1 MISGACL
8 KTPDRVKKLGSSLN
22 QALGDALAEDDS
34 VVLLGQDI
42 GTLGGVFRIT
52 RGLKETYGADRVQ
65 DFVLAESSIIG
76 AAIGLSL
83 CGFRPVCEIQFESFI
98 YPGMNQL
105 VTQAAR
111 MQLRIGHGSKLPL
124 VVRVPYG
131 GGFRGVE
138 HHSESNEAIFAS
150 VAGLSVAVCSSSFD
164 AAILLKNS
172 IAMNS
177 PTIFYEPK
185 KIYWKTLT
193 LPRVGSEDDGWG
205 ARILLRGSDVTVVSY
220 GAALNDCNAAV
231 SMLSD
236 EISVELIDLRWLR
249 PLDLDS
255 VAKSVNSTGRLVIVH
270 EGSGFCGVGAEIAA
284 ELGRMCFSAL
294 KAPICR
300 VTAKDE
306 LYPPSAFEERFLPA
320 VSDILAAIREVRNV

>member
-1 MISGACL
+1 MSGVWL
-8 KTPDRVKKLGSSLN
+8 ETPDRNKKLGTSLN
-22 QALGDALAEDDS
+22 DALADALDQDDS

-52 RGLKETYGADRVQ
+52 RGLKETYGSDRVQ

-76 AAIGLSL
+76 AAVGLSL
-83 CGFRPVCEIQFESFI
+83 CGFRPICEIQFESFI

-111 MQLRIGHGSKLPL
+111 MQLRMGHGSKLPL

-150 VAGLSVAVCSSSFD
+150 VAGLSVVVCSSSFD
-164 AAILLKNS
+164 AAILLKNA
-172 IAMNS
+172 IAMDS

-185 KIYWKTLT
+185 KIYWKRLS
-193 LPRVGSEDDGWG
+193 LPSLQTEDSGWG
-205 ARILLRGSDVTVVSY
+205 ARVLLEGSDVTVVSY
-220 GAALNDCNAAV
+220 GASLHDCSDAI
-231 SMLSD
+231 SMTSNGV
-236 EISVELIDLRWLR
+236 SVELIDVRWLR
-249 PLDLDS
+249 PLDLGPIIN
-255 VAKSVNSTGRLVIVH
+255 SVNKTGRLVVVH
-270 EGSGFCGVGAEIAA
+270 EGNGFCGVGAEIAA
-284 ELGRMCFSAL
+284 EVGRICFSQL

-300 VTAKDE
+300 VAAKDE
-306 LYPPSAFEERFLPA
+306 PYPPSAFEERFLPTA
-320 VSDILAAIREVRNV
+320 SDIFNAIHEVRNV